1 MGASTGTESNL
12 KLQAG
17 NRQPSTPLKGQAM
30 GLLDSLIGAATQ
42 AGLGSSPGQASPSTS
57 GLPGGMDPQ
66 MLITLLGGL
75 LASSGGL
82 QGLLAKL
89 QSGGLGDAVQSW
101 IGTGANQPVSG
112 DQLGGAL
119 GPDLMG
125 MIASQLG
132 GNPQQ
137 ASGTLAELL
146 PGLIDQLTP
155 KGQLPADN
163 DLGGLLRGNG
173 GNAGDLMGMLGGLL
187 QQRR

>member
-1 MGASTGTESNL
+1 
-12 KLQAG
+12 
-17 NRQPSTPLKGQAM
+17 M
-30 GLLDSLIGAATQ
+30 GLLDSLIGAAAEAASGASQ
-42 AGLGSSPGQASPSTS
+42 GQRAPATAS
-57 GLPGGMDPQ
+57 GLPGGLDPQ
-66 MLITLLGGL
+66 MLIGLVGAL

-112 DQLGGAL
+112 EQLGSAL

-125 MIASQLG
+125 TIASQLG
-132 GNPQQ
+132 GSPAQ
-137 ASGTLAELL
+137 ASGTLADLL

-155 KGQLPADN
+155 KGQLPTEGDAGG
-163 DLGGLLRGNG
+163 LGGLGGLGALLGGGGQGNG
-173 GNAGDLMGMLGGLL
+173 NADLMGMLGGLL